1 MKLTTSIQ
9 PRKDGTLRVTV
20 LENDA
25 YVFRASESG
34 ELECEVLDK
43 RAIVALL
50 QTGNFY
56 PANEADF
63 EAAMD
68 VMGIP
73 KDEPEV
79 IAQPLRVVAAPPEPA
94 PASVTAPAP
103 RRAGKARA
111 A

>member
-1 MKLTTSIQ
+1 MKLTTSIP
-9 PRKDGTLRVTV
+9 PRKDGTVRVTV
-20 LENDA
+20 LGNDA
-25 YVFRASESG
+25 YVFQAGASG
-34 ELECEVLDK
+34 ELECEVLNK
-43 RAIVALL
+43 SAIVALL

-79 IAQPLRVVAAPPEPA
+79 IAPVLRVVAPEPKPA
-94 PASVTAPAP
+94 PASVAAPAP
-103 RRAGKARA
+103 RRTSKARA

>member
-1 MKLTTSIQ
+1 MKLTTSIP
-9 PRKDGTLRVTV
+9 PRKDGTVRVTV
-20 LENDA
+20 LGNDA
-25 YVFRASESG
+25 YVFQAGASG
-34 ELECEVLDK
+34 ELECEVLNK
-43 RAIVALL
+43 SAIVALL

-56 PANEADF
+56 PADEADF

-73 KDEPEV
+73 KDEPKSD
-79 IAQPLRVVAAPPEPA
+79 PT

-103 RRAGKARA
+103 APRRAGKPRA

>member
-25 YVFRASESG
+25 YVFRANESG

-79 IAQPLRVVAAPPEPA
+79 IAPALRVVAPAPEPV
-94 PASVTAPAP
+94 SVTAPAP
-103 RRAGKARA
+103 RRTSKARA